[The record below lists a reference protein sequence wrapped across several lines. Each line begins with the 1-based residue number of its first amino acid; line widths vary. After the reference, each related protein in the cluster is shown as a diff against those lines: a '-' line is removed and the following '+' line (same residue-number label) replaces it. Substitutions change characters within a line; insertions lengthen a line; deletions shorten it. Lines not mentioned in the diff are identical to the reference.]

1 MRRKKIWDLK
11 KKNGKVQQENEK
23 ELDIGN
29 DLGRQNEKE
38 NMLKKEAN

>member
-1 MRRKKIWDLK
+1 MRRKKIWDL

-29 DLGRQNEKE
+29 DLGKQNEKE

>member
-1 MRRKKIWDLK
+1 MRRKKIWDL